1 MSKLKCKTF
10 CEFLKIHQI
19 KSSDNSNKPI
29 THTRIGGEEKDGTKI
44 WGGKYH
50 VPDENMNLFWKLYFK
65 HIYKSKNNEYLTES
79 QDKENGG
86 PLLIDLDLRFPEEIT
101 ERQYDQDDII
111 AVLELFCQSLQELFD
126 FNEKIEFQVFI
137 SQKKGP
143 VCNKGKETK
152 DGIHMVWCINMMHN
166 IQMTLRNILMDKE
179 KNDMKIF
186 SEEGLGCVNDVK
198 DIFDESIST
207 GRNNWQVYA
216 SKKPKCDAYK
226 IKYIFNISIDN
237 DEYNFEIKDKSTFN
251 IEEMLPIISA
261 KNKNN
266 IKILDFASVKQK
278 YVQTAEN
285 FKNKKKVKIL
295 KKKNYTKNLALSL
308 SNNFIGNLK
317 YPSNMNELNC
327 VIDQTFSVLNLKDYH
342 IKTLHQI
349 TMILDDNYF
358 NPFKEWM
365 EVGWALHNTDSI
377 NLFWTWVKFSAKSDK
392 FEWHS
397 IPELHKKWNEM
408 NDEGKTFRSIH
419 YWAKCINQS
428 KYKEIL
434 NKCIEKLVYKTL
446 PGGGSDTD
454 IAILAKNL
462 FMGEFACVSLKE
474 KKWFQYYKHR
484 WKISDNG
491 YGLRIRLSQD
501 VEGLFQHSAQQE
513 KDKSTNEEYSAGERE
528 TFLQNASA
536 FNRIAQRLKSHNQ
549 KKAIMGE
556 CMEHFYNDELQQ
568 KMDENKNLLGF
579 DNGVYDFNEH
589 CFRDGKPED
598 YVSFSTNNDYEPF
611 DENNEEHINIKAEI
625 DDFMEKVFPNP
636 ELREYMWDH
645 AASTLIGENRNQKF
659 VIYTGGGGNG
669 KSIWVDLMNATLG
682 DYADKM
688 NIALITQKRKGVGG
702 PTPEI
707 TKLKGK
713 RFVSM
718 DEPSAGDELNE
729 GIMKQLTGG
738 DEIEGRG
745 MYAKEMIKF
754 YPQFELVCC
763 TNRLFKIK
771 STDKGTWR
779 RIRQVDFVS
788 EFVDPDEYELKKR
801 QGLVGDPDKPI
812 YVKDMKMKDRLPEWV
827 KVFTA
832 LLIKRVNITGGIVKD
847 CPMVLE
853 ASKKYEAQQNVW
865 TQFFMENIKK
875 GCDDDKI
882 KKTEIRD
889 HFSEWYKNTFHETP
903 PKSTE
908 LYDQLDKVCG
918 KRRGRGGGAW
928 YGWKIIYSY
937 DDDDEDS
944 DSD

>member
-1 MSKLKCKTF
+1 MSVVKCSTF
-10 CEFLKIHQI
+10 PAFLKLHQI
-19 KSSDNSNKPI
+19 KSNDKSNKII
-29 THTRIGGEEKDGTKI
+29 THTRIGGKDKDGNQI

-50 VPDENMNLFWKLYFK
+50 IPQENMKQFWKLYYK
-65 HIYKSKNNEYLTES
+65 HVVTNKQEEYLTES

-86 PLLIDLDLRFPEEIT
+86 PLLVDLDLRFPEDIT
-101 ERQYDQDDII
+101 ERQFDQDDII
-111 AVLELFCQSLQELFD
+111 AILELYCQSLQELFD
-126 FNEKIEFQVFI
+126 FNKKLEFDVFI
-137 SQKKGP
+137 SQKNAP
-143 VCNKGKETK
+143 VCKEGKETK
-152 DGIHMVWCINMMHN
+152 DGIHMIWCINMKHN
-166 IQMTLRNILMDKE
+166 LQMALRDILMDKE
-179 KNDMKIF
+179 KNEMNIF
-186 SEEGLGCVNDVK
+186 SEDGLCCSNNPA
-198 DIFDESIST
+198 DIFDESISS
-207 GRNNWQVYA
+207 GRNNWQLYL
-216 SKKPKCDAYK
+216 SKKPKCNPYK
-226 IKYIFNISIDN
+226 MKYVFRISIDN
-237 DEYNFEIKDKSTFN
+237 DKYNFEIKNLKEFK
-251 IEEMLPIISA
+251 IKEMLPIISS
-261 KNKNN
+261 KNKDNIEILDYSSVKEKYKNKVNQYLN
-266 IKILDFASVKQK
+266 IKKTK
-278 YVQTAEN
+278 T
-285 FKNKKKVKIL
+285 L
-295 KKKNYTKNLALSL
+295 KKKNYIKKNNVLYK
-308 SNNFIGNLK
+308 NNLNLQ
-317 YPSNMNELNC
+317 YPINENQLDSI
-327 VIDQTFSVLNLKDYH
+327 IDEQFSSLNLKDYH
-342 IKTLHQI
+342 IKTLHEI
-349 TMILDDNYF
+349 VMLLNSDYYD
-358 NPFKEWM
+358 PFKEWL
-365 EVGWALHNTDSI
+365 EVGWALHNTDPV
-377 NLFWTWVKFSAKSDK
+377 NLFWSWIKFSCKSDK
-392 FEWHS
+392 FEWGS

-419 YWAKCINQS
+419 YWAKNIDPV
-428 KYKEIL
+428 KYKKINDE
-434 NKCIEKLVYKTL
+434 CIEKLVYKTL

-484 WKISDNG
+484 WKLSDNG
-491 YGLRIRLSQD
+491 YGLRIKLSQD
-501 VEGLFQHSAQQE
+501 VEALFQHSAQQE
-513 KDKSTNEEYSAGERE
+513 KDKSTDEEFSAAERE
-528 TFLQNASA
+528 NFLQNASA

-579 DNGVYDFNEH
+579 DNGIYDFNEQ

-598 YVSFSTNNDYEPF
+598 YVSFSTNTDFEPF
-611 DENNEEHINIKAEI
+611 DENNPEHIKIKEEI
-625 DDFMEKVFPNP
+625 DDFMIKVFPNP

-745 MYAKEMIKF
+745 MYAKDMIKF

-788 EFVDPDEYELKKR
+788 EFVDEDDYDLKKR
-801 QGLVGDPDKPI
+801 QGLTEDPDRPI
-812 YVKDMKMKDRLPEWV
+812 YMKDMTMKDKLPEWV

-832 LLIKRVNITGGIVKD
+832 LLIERVNKTKGIVKD

-882 KKTEIRD
+882 KKNDIRD

-903 PKSTE
+903 PKSTD
-908 LYDQLDKVCG
+908 LYDQLDKMCG
-918 KRRGRGGGAW
+918 KRRGKGGSAW
-928 YGWKIIYSY
+928 YGWKIIYNY
-937 DDDDEDS
+937 DSDEDDI

>member
-1 MSKLKCKTF
+1 
-10 CEFLKIHQI
+10 
-19 KSSDNSNKPI
+19 
-29 THTRIGGEEKDGTKI
+29 
-44 WGGKYH
+44 
-50 VPDENMNLFWKLYFK
+50 
-65 HIYKSKNNEYLTES
+65 
-79 QDKENGG
+79 
-86 PLLIDLDLRFPEEIT
+86 
-101 ERQYDQDDII
+101 
-111 AVLELFCQSLQELFD
+111 
-126 FNEKIEFQVFI
+126 
-137 SQKKGP
+137 
-143 VCNKGKETK
+143 
-152 DGIHMVWCINMMHN
+152 MHN

-278 YVQTAEN
+278 YVQIAEN

-317 YPSNMNELNC
+317 YPSNMNELNG

-474 KKWFQYYKHR
+474 KKWFQYHKHR

-611 DENNEEHINIKAEI
+611 DENNEEHIKIKAEI

-853 ASKKYEAQQNVW
+853 ASKIYEAQQNVW

-903 PKSTE
+903 LNLLNYMTN
-908 LYDQLDKVCG
+908 
-918 KRRGRGGGAW
+918 
-928 YGWKIIYSY
+928 
-937 DDDDEDS
+937 
-944 DSD
+944 